1 MFYHLVG
8 ITEIESRD
16 LLWEKMRRA
25 LIYIYKNVLNDY
37 DFFMKTDDDTYVIV
51 ENLRLLL
58 SKHDP
63 SLPILIGRRFNASL
77 PAFSYYC

>member
-1 MFYHLVG
+1 MFDHFVG
-8 ITEIESRD
+8 VAEIENRD
-16 LLWEKMRRA
+16 ALWEKVRRA
-25 LIYIYKNVLNDY
+25 LIYVYQNALNDY

-63 SLPILIGRRFNASL
+63 NLPILLGRRFNASL
-77 PAFSYYC
+77 PAFFYYC